1 MRRFPAPVSLIAY
14 SYAFGT
20 VFMGIA
26 AIFLVNDTS
35 AWALSWDMNLVA
47 ILYNVQTLILK
58 NPLSVRFPSIDF
70 PFRFP

>member
-1 MRRFPAPVSLIAY
+1 
-14 SYAFGT
+14 
-20 VFMGIA
+20 
-26 AIFLVNDTS
+26 LVNDTS